1 MDPLKEA
8 FGRIKEEINE
18 LRGELSMLYSEISS
32 VRTELAGTKEV
43 SSTHIPTQTTPVSIM
58 SNTQLDKPTHILTQN
73 LPIEPQKAQNQ
84 LFSSGNEGVPTD
96 RQTHEQT
103 GISTGIVDNPAQMP
117 DLVKDSN
124 THETEFEYANKIID
138 SLDEVKKQIRCKFK
152 QLTPQEWAVFSLLY
166 SLEEQGLGE
175 ITYKTLANHLKLSES
190 SIRDYVN
197 RLLIKGIPLEKTRL
211 NNKTI
216 LLSISSN
223 LKKIVT
229 LPTLMR
235 LREL

>member
-18 LRGELSMLYSEISS
+18 LRGELSVLYSEMRS
-32 VRTELAGTKEV
+32 VRAELAEIKEA
-43 SSTHIPTQTTPVSIM
+43 SSTYIPTQTTPVSTTL
-58 SNTQLDKPTHILTQN
+58 NTQSDTPTHIPTQN
-73 LPIEPQKAQNQ
+73 VPIEPQKTQNQ
-84 LFSSGNEGVPTD
+84 QFSSGNGGVPTD

-103 GISTGIVDNPAQMP
+103 GISTNIIDNQAQMP
-117 DLVKDSN
+117 DLIKDSN
-124 THETEFEYANKIID
+124 TYETEFEYANKIID
-138 SLDEVKKQIRCKFK
+138 SLDEVRKQIRCKFK
-152 QLTPQEWAVFSLLY
+152 QLTPQEWTVFSLLY

-175 ITYKTLANHLKLSES
+175 ITYKTLAQHLKLSES

-197 RLLIKGIPLEKTRL
+197 RLLIKGIPIEKTRL

-216 LLSISSN
+216 LLSISDN

-229 LPTLMR
+229 LPTLMQ